1 MGTDSIDLKARM
13 VVCRECEKFN
23 KHLAQCKV
31 CKCFMPVKT
40 KIKSSKCP
48 LGKW

>member
-1 MGTDSIDLKARM
+1 MDTNLNETKARM
-13 VVCRECEKFN
+13 AVCRECDKFN

-40 KIKSSKCP
+40 RLSGSKCP